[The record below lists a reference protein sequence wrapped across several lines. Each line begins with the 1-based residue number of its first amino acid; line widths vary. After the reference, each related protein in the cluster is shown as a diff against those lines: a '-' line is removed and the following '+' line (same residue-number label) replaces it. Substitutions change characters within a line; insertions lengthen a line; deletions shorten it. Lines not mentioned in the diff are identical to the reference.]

1 MIQKGICFILSSPS
15 GGGKT
20 TLIRKMLKLFPDM
33 RHSISY
39 TTRPPRNDVRD
50 QTDYHFISEESFASM
65 IERNEFLEWAIVHG
79 FHYGTSRQ
87 DLSKLLDA
95 GYNVLLDI
103 DVKGSLKL
111 MQEFKE
117 AVFIF
122 IVPPS
127 IQVLEKR
134 LRQRRSESDDIL
146 SRRLKNA
153 IKEVTAYFHYDY
165 IVINDALE
173 DAIAGLKA
181 IITAEHLKANRDGV
195 QLMMMKWLEVNHNG
209 QQET

>member
-1 MIQKGICFILSSPS
+1 M
-15 GGGKT
+15 
-20 TLIRKMLKLFPDM
+20 
-33 RHSISY
+33 
-39 TTRPPRNDVRD
+39 
-50 QTDYHFISEESFASM
+50 
-65 IERNEFLEWAIVHG
+65 
-79 FHYGTSRQ
+79 
-87 DLSKLLDA
+87 
-95 GYNVLLDI
+95 
-103 DVKGSLKL
+103 KGSLKL

-173 DAIAGLKA
+173 DAIAGLTA

-195 QLMMMKWLEVNHNG
+195 QLMMMKWLEVKDRKSVV
-209 QQET
+209 